1 MMVMPTNPLARALNL
16 PRTRLFKL
24 LGLLAAL
31 LAFAL
36 AVLAASGGMLQN
48 LYSSWQLAR
57 SNTILLYLPADT
69 PPAALQPLTTTL
81 PTLAGVKA
89 TRLVP
94 PAELLATLSP
104 ALGTLSGTIPL
115 PQVAE
120 VELTPLADRNTLLTT
135 LQQTFPLAEIDDQQA
150 LLADVAT
157 SVRTLQLAAGAGALL
172 LGFILALFMTLTVRA
187 GLLTQRSVVQLLIQL
202 GATDGTLARTL
213 TLQAVQPVA
222 LGTALGTTLAAAA
235 LGLAAALH
243 TGVAAHLGLASW
255 VLALALPFTMPLL
268 AGLTAYMV
276 ALRLLNGTES
286 AA

>member
-1 MMVMPTNPLARALNL
+1 MLMPTNPLAKALNL

-24 LGLLAAL
+24 LGVLAAL
-31 LAFAL
+31 LAFTL

-69 PPAALQPLTTTL
+69 TAAALQPLTTTL

-94 PAELLATLSP
+94 PNELLATLSP
-104 ALGTLSGTIPL
+104 ALGTLSGTVPL

-120 VELTPLADRNTLLTT
+120 VELTPLADRNTILTT

-150 LLADVAT
+150 LLADVAN

-172 LGFILALFMTLTVRA
+172 LGVILALFMTLTVRA

-213 TLQAVQPVA
+213 TFQAVQPVA
-222 LGTALGTTLAAAA
+222 LGTALGTTLAAGA
-235 LGLAAALH
+235 LGLATVLH
-243 TGVAAHLGLASW
+243 AGVAAHLGLGSW

-268 AGLTAYMV
+268 AGLTAYLV
-276 ALRLLNGTES
+276 AMRLLHGPES
-286 AA
+286 GA